1 MTMRILLVEDEKYLA
16 DAIAHI
22 LKREGFAVDVVH
34 DGQSGLDYA
43 LKDIYDAVVLDN
55 MLPMLAGTEVLR
67 ILRDR
72 HVTTPILMLS
82 AKSETT
88 DKVEGLKAGADDY
101 LAKPFKTAELLA
113 RLQALMRRHDHGTE
127 SKDIQF
133 GDLVISRDTMYV
145 SCGDKQVKLTAKE
158 FDVLEY
164 LVLSAG
170 KVVSKEALYY
180 RAWGQT
186 TFVEGSYVFAYI
198 SYLRNKLKKIGSK
211 MVIKSVRRAGYQ
223 LVSDGVD
230 DV

>member
-1 MTMRILLVEDEKYLA
+1 MRILLVEDEQYLA

-22 LKREGFAVDVVH
+22 LKRNGYDVDIAN
-34 DGQSGLDYA
+34 DGETGLNYA
-43 LKDIYDAVVLDN
+43 LKDVYDIIILDN
-55 MLPMLAGTEVLR
+55 MLPLLVGTEVLR
-67 ILRDR
+67 RLRSK
-72 HVTTPILMLS
+72 HIATPVIMLS
-82 AKSETT
+82 AKSQTA
-88 DKVEGLKAGADDY
+88 DKVDGLNAGADDY

-127 SKDIQF
+127 STDIKV
-133 GDLVISRDTMYV
+133 GDLTVSRETMEML
-145 SCGDKQVKLTAKE
+145 CGRERIKLTAKE
-158 FDVLEY
+158 FAIIEQLA
-164 LVLSAG
+164 SNSG
-170 KVVSKEALYY
+170 KVVSKEALYF

-223 LVSDGVD
+223 LVSDGGD

>member
-1 MTMRILLVEDEKYLA
+1 MRILLVEDEQYLA

-22 LKREGFAVDVVH
+22 LKRNGYDVDVAA
-34 DGQSGLDYA
+34 DGELGLAYA
-43 LKDIYDAVVLDN
+43 LKDVYDAIILDN
-55 MLPMLAGTEVLR
+55 MLPLLAGTEVLR
-67 ILRDR
+67 RLRAK
-72 HVTTPILMLS
+72 HIATPILMLS
-82 AKSETT
+82 AKSQAT
-88 DKVEGLKAGADDY
+88 DKVEGLNAGADDY

-127 SKDIQF
+127 STDITV
-133 GDLVISRDTMYV
+133 GDLVISRDTMEV
-145 SCGDKQVKLTAKE
+145 SCADNRVKLTAKE
-158 FDVLEY
+158 FAILEH
-164 LVLSAG
+164 LASSAG
-170 KVVSKEALYY
+170 KVISKESLYF

-223 LVSDGVD
+223 LVSDGGD